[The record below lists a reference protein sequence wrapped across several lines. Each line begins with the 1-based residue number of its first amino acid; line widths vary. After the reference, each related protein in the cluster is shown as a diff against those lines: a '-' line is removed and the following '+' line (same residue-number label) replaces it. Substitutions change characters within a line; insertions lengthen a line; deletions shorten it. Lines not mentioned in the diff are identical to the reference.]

1 MIETHTAAQMLKEI
15 RERGNVRVVVIDE
28 EPVAQSLVDSGQI
41 RLIVN
46 DAGAL
51 IAYEPV
57 ESDQR
62 RVRTMATAIEHQI
75 TFSNYR
81 VEYSAPDYSKG
92 HTFEPRCAILAD
104 DAEFDGATVRVFDV
118 PDPDESQ
125 RAVAQFACDAMNAH
139 NNYQRLLKA
148 AMMLLAMNNCN
159 YDRAV
164 MRSEGGFDALER
176 AVMSINP
183 DWKRK
188 EN

>member
-92 HTFEPRCAILAD
+92 HAFEPRCAILAD

-125 RAVAQFACDAMNAH
+125 RAVAQFACEAMNGYSKLREATESVS
-139 NNYQRLLKA
+139 QRLSALPDYLK
-148 AMMLLAMNNCN
+148 NNDSKVLSEIVDECLDDLIN
-159 YDRAV
+159 AS
-164 MRSEGGFDALER
+164 RSTR
-176 AVMSINP
+176 Q
-183 DWKRK
+183 
-188 EN
+188 